1 MIRLLSNQTLRID
14 SHQPGEFR
22 WNDSSQ
28 DIHLHK
34 KSNNNSKCKYDIR
47 IPLNSTRKASVLVDG
62 SHDLTSV
69 PNKIRTEVNS
79 VINGD
84 ANKRDDF
91 IRQLRD
97 ALETIGC
104 TDADMANV
112 AEKIER
118 AFGIEHGVLSNQFAK
133 ERCYMKLSEQNH
145 IHYQTIVNH
154 HLNQIYIGQFSL
166 GNMTGIHLDSRR
178 LWESALIG
186 HLDEIFNC
194 ESKPEL
200 EQKLEVLAKDIKGIN
215 KRTKENALEAI
226 CRLYDIPD

>member
-1 MIRLLSNQTLRID
+1 MIRLLSNHTLRID

-22 WNDSSQ
+22 WNDPSQ

-34 KSNNNSKCKYDIR
+34 KSNNNSKCRYDIR
-47 IPLNSTRKASVLVDG
+47 IPLNSTRNASVFVDG

-84 ANKRDDF
+84 ANIREGF

-118 AFGIEHGVLSNQFAK
+118 TFGIEQRALVDQFAK
-133 ERCYMKLSEQNH
+133 ETCSIRLLEQNQ
-145 IHYQTIVNH
+145 IHYQTIINYRS
-154 HLNQIYIGQFSL
+154 NQIYIGQFSL
-166 GNMTGIHLDSRR
+166 GNMIGIHSVSRQQ
-178 LWESALIG
+178 WETALIG
-186 HLDEIFNC
+186 HLNEIFNC

-200 EQKLEVLAKDIKGIN
+200 ERMLNGWAREIQGIG
-215 KRTKENALEAI
+215 KRTVDNALMTF
-226 CRLYDIPD
+226 CTLYDIPD